1 LKPNRK
7 TQRQIHRIFAYSS
20 TQLLVIATLVILIVG
35 CQLSGNQ
42 ILSADSQNS
51 LAQYLPVSATTR
63 LNGVEI
69 ELEVALTP
77 EQQAQGLMY
86 RAELGETRGML
97 FAFSPPRPVGFWMKN
112 TLIPLDIIYLKNQTV
127 TTIHHNVPP
136 CEVKQCPT
144 YVSRGDVD
152 QVIELAA
159 GRAKSLGINIGD
171 RIDVTFL
178 PQGSPENQ

>member
-1 LKPNRK
+1 
-7 TQRQIHRIFAYSS
+7 
-20 TQLLVIATLVILIVG
+20 VIASLVVLIMG

-42 ILSADSQNS
+42 TLSADSQNS
-51 LAQYLPVSATTR
+51 LAQYLPVSATTQ

-69 ELEVALTP
+69 ELEVAETP

-86 RAELGETRGML
+86 RTELGDKRGML

-112 TLIPLDIIYLKNQTV
+112 TLIPLDIIYLKNQIV

-136 CEVKQCPT
+136 CEIKQCPT
-144 YVSRGDVD
+144 YVSKGDVD

-159 GRAKSLGINIGD
+159 GRAQTLGIKIGD
-171 RIDVTFL
+171 RINVRFL
-178 PQGSPENQ
+178 PQGSPQNQ